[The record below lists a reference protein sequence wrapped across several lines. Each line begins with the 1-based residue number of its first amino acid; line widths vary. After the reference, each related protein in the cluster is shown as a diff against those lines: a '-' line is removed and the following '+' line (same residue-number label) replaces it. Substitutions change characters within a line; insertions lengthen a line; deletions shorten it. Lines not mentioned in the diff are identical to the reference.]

1 MQLPRLRQVRER
13 RLMTIRELAGAAG
26 VSTNTVVRLERGLPA
41 EFRTVR
47 KLAEALRVEPQ
58 DLMAPEQ
65 DQGQQAAA

>member
-13 RLMTIRELAGAAG
+13 KLMTIRELAAAAG
-26 VSTNTVVRLERGLPA
+26 ISTNTVVRLERGLPA

-65 DQGQQAAA
+65 DQGHEEAA

>member
-13 RLMTIRELAGAAG
+13 KLMTIRELAATAG

-58 DLMAPEQ
+58 DLMAPES
-65 DQGQQAAA
+65 DQGQQEAA